1 MAHRVGK
8 LLGGILRDGPER
20 QGEQMEDWDEVVFER
35 ISQLQATD
43 GDLGPVEAD
52 FVYKREGKKVG
63 QTQRMSEAKLVAV
76 IENLRKAGRVVP
88 EA

>member
-1 MAHRVGK
+1 
-8 LLGGILRDGPER
+8 
-20 QGEQMEDWDEVVFER
+20 MEDWDEVVFEG

-43 GDLGPVEAD
+43 GDLGPVEAA

-88 EA
+88 EAYKKGMRSLGRKKALIAGERLP